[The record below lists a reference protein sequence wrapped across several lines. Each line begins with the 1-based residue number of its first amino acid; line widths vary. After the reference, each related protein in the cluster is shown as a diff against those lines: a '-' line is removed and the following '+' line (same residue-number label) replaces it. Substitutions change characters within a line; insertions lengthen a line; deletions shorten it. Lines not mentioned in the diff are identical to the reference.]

1 MLDGAEEN
9 PPFFAKRIS
18 HAARKEFGS
27 GIRDVTPMVIG
38 AFPFGVLFGIVALT
52 AKFSLWITIS
62 FSLFIFAGASQFAA
76 VALLSQGA
84 SYPIIVL
91 TVFIVNLR
99 HAFYGASVAE
109 FVRTLPSIWKRV
121 LAYTT
126 TDESYAVAITHYR
139 DSSQIDN
146 GQRHWYFLGANL
158 GLFCMWQTATVI
170 GYFVGEL
177 LGDPLSLG
185 LDFTLPLI
193 FIAILVPRLKSH
205 ATISSAF
212 TASSIA
218 VIGSALPSKLGLLI
232 AIAAGIAVGFGVEKW
247 NGRGR
252 SPAVIARPNA
262 TTMQLQDLHA
272 QANCIS

>member
-1 MLDGAEEN
+1 
-9 PPFFAKRIS
+9 
-18 HAARKEFGS
+18 
-27 GIRDVTPMVIG
+27 MVIG

-62 FSLFIFAGASQFAA
+62 FSLLIFAGASQFAA

-84 SYPIIVL
+84 AYPIIVM

-109 FVRTLPSIWKRV
+109 YVSKLPNIWKRV

-139 DSSQIDN
+139 DSSQIDS

-158 GLFCMWQTATVI
+158 GLFFMWQTATVI
-170 GYFVGEL
+170 GYFVGQL

-193 FIAILVPRLKSH
+193 FIAILVPLLKSR

-212 TASSIA
+212 TAGSIA

-232 AIAAGIAVGFGVEKW
+232 AIAAGIAVGLGVEKW
-247 NGRGR
+247 NGRDGV
-252 SPAVIARPNA
+252 P
-262 TTMQLQDLHA
+262 Q
-272 QANCIS
+272 